1 MRRVALTV
9 LGTAAL
15 MQIAT
20 VALWMNP
27 LTTRVIL
34 TREFGQSDKLINVW
48 TVWAPL
54 PRLMDEP
61 PLAMMAGFLL
71 FTALH
76 VGAYR
81 MVAPVLPGHSWI
93 GRGLALAAGIWM
105 FQYAYFEFFGPFNQY
120 REPVSL
126 IAYELLLQAAMAVV
140 EGLAIARWA
149 PAAWARR
156 PLS

>member
-1 MRRVALTV
+1 MRRVALMV

-48 TVWAPL
+48 TVWAPF

>member
-1 MRRVALTV
+1 MNRTTAHAICFFLCLTLWSVGLLMPVPRDSASKV
-9 LGTAAL
+9 LGGDSSMHL
-15 MQIAT
+15 
-20 VALWMNP
+20 
-27 LTTRVIL
+27 
-34 TREFGQSDKLINVW
+34 FGK
-48 TVWAPL
+48 
-54 PRLMDEP
+54 
-61 PLAMMAGFLL
+61 
-71 FTALH
+71 ALH